1 MYGKKKVSGTAMSIP
16 AGLGIGLLVSL
27 VITVAGAAI
36 TAWLIASEKI
46 GEGSTGYGVMV
57 ILALGAGLGALSAV
71 YLIKR
76 LRLQVCMLTGV
87 CYYLSLLAM
96 TALFFGG
103 QYQGMGIS
111 AIVILSI
118 CALIAFL
125 PTKNGQVRGKRKKLY
140 R

>member
-1 MYGKKKVSGTAMSIP
+1 MYGKKKVSGTAMSMP
-16 AGLGIGLLVSL
+16 AGLGIGLLVAL

-46 GEGSTGYGVMV
+46 GESSCGYAVMLILGLGV
-57 ILALGAGLGALSAV
+57 GLGALSAV
-71 YLIKR
+71 YFTKR
-76 LRLQVCMLTGV
+76 QRLQVCMLTGV

-103 QYQGMGIS
+103 QYQGMGVS
-111 AIVILSI
+111 AIVILAV

-125 PTKNGQVRGKRKKLY
+125 PMKNGQRLGKKKKLY

>member
-1 MYGKKKVSGTAMSIP
+1 MYGKKKVSGTAMSMP
-16 AGLGIGLLVSL
+16 AGLGIGLLVAL

-46 GEGSTGYGVMV
+46 GESSCGYAVMLILGLGV
-57 ILALGAGLGALSAV
+57 GLGALSAV
-71 YLIKR
+71 YFTKR
-76 LRLQVCMLTGV
+76 QRLLVCMLTGV

-103 QYQGMGIS
+103 QYQGMGVS
-111 AIVILSI
+111 AIVILAV

-125 PTKNGQVRGKRKKLY
+125 PMKNGQRLGKKKKLY